1 MAKTTL
7 IIGIGSTGLNII
19 EEAQQY
25 HYEFIGKNKPGKNV
39 EYLYLETDIS
49 NKSRSTAGGK
59 SKINPVFVDFTDID
73 VDIKQYRKKMGPKV
87 EWIPPVEYLE
97 SGNIGAGGMPAF
109 GRLSMWKKYNFDNL
123 KSTILNKFSAI
134 NGDSSTLIY
143 VVGTLTG
150 GTGSGLSVDIAYL
163 LQEILPQCAN
173 NIQALFLLPDEASFS
188 KNKSLHENT
197 FSALSAIDHYTKI
210 GNDFNIKWPDG
221 TPEKTFTSPPYQMVQ
236 FLSQNFSNGN
246 APIRNLGELVKVAG
260 MRVLMSILNT
270 NTTSDNLFES
280 VLSKRRADQHG
291 NGTFDTYNSFGFKMI
306 QYPKAQLKELLSI
319 TISSKLINSV
329 VDAENFITKSGAKK
343 PIVSQLKTFQKNSID
358 DFEKIIESSLS
369 IFDNITTPE
378 GMIISEDM
386 ENIVGQIISGKL
398 LKDDKGEMHSKFNTV
413 NTNSYYGLFSSNSS
427 IFRNSMIDQL
437 NDYAESVTERY
448 KNLVITRLHI
458 EKIADYIDELI
469 VFYADRYKLNGDEN
483 KWDNFLG
490 IKIDELFQHKVD
502 FDLTFTK
509 RKYYN
514 FIMLQLKEVLKLQ
527 TIIPELLK
535 LKRQLQSNTLTKSL
549 KGNILPSIEY
559 INTSINTY
567 NELAN
572 GDDIRM
578 TLNKRKISLKA
589 SLEKYSTSFKM
600 LFETGSMNSDLQ
612 NALDKYDRSDTK
624 IGFNQLL
631 GTSIWNFVMQDYD
644 QIYRKSID
652 NSVGFINEQDLFSSS
667 LIEIINRIDPRENN
681 DNLALT
687 ELFSANETILK
698 GEIPAMFLRHRD
710 FTLDSDAYSKLLIVS
725 SDHNKY
731 SELFKDYEIGAIN
744 SNSVDLTGL
753 NDVIVLYQEYATTT
767 NSDDVTLNPLRHIGY
782 MPIIKDHIKSK
793 VKADNKTN
801 SFFIKKFPYLT
812 KEELKKYTS

>member
-49 NKSRSTAGGK
+49 NKSKSTAGGK
-59 SKINPVFVDFTDID
+59 SMINPVFVDFTDID
-73 VDIKQYRKKMGPKV
+73 VDIKQYRKKMGSKV

-109 GRLSMWKKYNFDNL
+109 GRLAMWKKYNFDNL

-134 NGDSSTLIY
+134 NGDSNTLIY

-197 FSALSAIDHYTKI
+197 FSALASIDHYTTI
-210 GNDFNIKWPDG
+210 GNDFTIKWPDG

-236 FLSQNFSNGN
+236 LLSQNFSNGN

-260 MRVLMSILNT
+260 MRVLMCILNT
-270 NTTSDNLFES
+270 NSTADNLFES

-291 NGTFDTYNSFGFKMI
+291 NGTFETYNSFGFKMI

-319 TISSKLINSV
+319 TISSSLINSV
-329 VDAENFITKSGAKK
+329 VDAENFITKAGSKK
-343 PIVSQLKTFQKNSID
+343 PIISQVKTFQRNSID
-358 DFEKIIESSLS
+358 DFEKIIENSLS
-369 IFDNITTPE
+369 IFDNITTPDA
-378 GMIISEDM
+378 MLLADDM
-386 ENIVGQIISGKL
+386 KNVVQQIISGKL

-427 IFRNSMIDQL
+427 IFKNSMIDQL
-437 NDYAESVTERY
+437 NDYAESITERY
-448 KNLVITRLHI
+448 KNLVITRIHI
-458 EKIADYIDELI
+458 ERISEYIDELI
-469 VFYADRYKLNGDEN
+469 SFYSDRYDLNGDEN

-490 IKIDELFQHKVD
+490 IKIDELFKHKLD

-509 RKYYN
+509 KEYYN
-514 FIMLQLKEVLKLQ
+514 YIMEQLKEVLKLQ
-527 TIIPELLK
+527 TIIPELVK
-535 LKRQLQSNTLTKSL
+535 LKTQLQSNSLTKSL
-549 KGNILPSIEY
+549 KGNILPSINY
-559 INTSINTY
+559 ISDSIKIY
-567 NELAN
+567 DELAN
-572 GDDIRM
+572 GDDMRM
-578 TLNKRKISLKA
+578 TLNKRRVSLKA

-600 LFETGSMNSDLQ
+600 LFETGSMDSDLQ
-612 NALDKYDRSDTK
+612 NALDKYDRSDNK

-631 GTSIWNFVMQDYD
+631 GTSIWNFVKQDYD
-644 QIYRKSID
+644 QVYRNSID
-652 NSVGFINEQDLFSSS
+652 NSVSFINEQDLFSSS
-667 LIEIINRIDPRENN
+667 LIEIINRIDPRESN

-744 SNSVDLTGL
+744 SNSVDLSGL
-753 NDVIVLYQEYATTT
+753 NDVILLYQEYATTT
-767 NSDDVTLNPLRHIGY
+767 NSDDVTFNPLRHIGY
-782 MPIIKDHIKSK
+782 MPIIKDHIQSKLKS
-793 VKADNKTN
+793 DEKTN
-801 SFFIKKFPYLT
+801 SFFIKKFPYLS
-812 KEELKKYTS
+812 KEELNKYTS